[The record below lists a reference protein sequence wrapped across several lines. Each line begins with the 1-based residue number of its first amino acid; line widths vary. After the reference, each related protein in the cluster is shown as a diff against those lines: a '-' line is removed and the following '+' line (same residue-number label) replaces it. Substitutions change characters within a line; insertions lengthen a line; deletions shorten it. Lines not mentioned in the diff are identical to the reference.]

1 MRKTDNFTTFM
12 CRMSSNLRVSTFWI
26 PQRLSRP
33 VMRLLY
39 LLFSLSSLLFI
50 DLSFPK
56 TIAFVNIHV
65 EFLLVT
71 NHSDVEMFG
80 YPQQYLYTISE
91 FSLLT
96 PIHST
101 DEYQLSGE
109 LCSPPL
115 SGYYFDCI
123 PKLLSQ
129 TQASIHLERLSV
141 SHSRRPQSDDFYLCV
156 FEWVFICQFYLVFVS
171 LYGT

>member
-1 MRKTDNFTTFM
+1 MPIVFK
-12 CRMSSNLRVSTFWI
+12 SGSLNLLEPSGAVQACNGI
-26 PQRLSRP
+26 ALPLP
-33 VMRLLY
+33 
-39 LLFSLSSLLFI
+39 FSLSFLFFI
-50 DLSFPK
+50 NLSFPK

-71 NHSDVEMFG
+71 NHSNVKMFG
-80 YPQQYLYTISE
+80 YPQQYLYMISE

-115 SGYYFDCI
+115 SGFYCDCT

-129 TQASIHLERLSV
+129 TQASIHLKRLTV
-141 SHSRRPQSDDFYLCV
+141 SHSRRPHPHDFYLCV
-156 FEWVFICQFYLVFVS
+156 FEWVFIYQLYLYFIS
-171 LYGT
+171 L